1 MQQVYF
7 SQRPKYRSFGWL
19 SDKTTSPCWVLG
31 KIVREERV
39 WSKIGILRLFCPWTL
54 PAWQYRDIGRYWAA
68 TKTGGPDNYHRRDNV
83 IFFIIIHLQY
93 NYFGHDNVMQILAE
107 HIVIQIVIVER
118 KEEMG
123 RISILYFWLIFYFV
137 FIMKSPRF

>member
-1 MQQVYF
+1 MVIRQDHK
-7 SQRPKYRSFGWL
+7 PLL
-19 SDKTTSPCWVLG
+19 S
-31 KIVREERV
+31 
-39 WSKIGILRLFCPWTL
+39 
-54 PAWQYRDIGRYWAA
+54 AWQNSERGASLKQNRDFAAFLPLDPACLAIPGYWAA

-93 NYFGHDNVMQILAE
+93 KYFGHDNVMQILAE